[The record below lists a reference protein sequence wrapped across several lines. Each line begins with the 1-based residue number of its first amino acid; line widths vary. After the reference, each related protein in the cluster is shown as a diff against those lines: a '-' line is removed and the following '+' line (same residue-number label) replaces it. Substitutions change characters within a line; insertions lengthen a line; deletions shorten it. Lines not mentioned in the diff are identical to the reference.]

1 MLYWTNELY
10 VYWYS
15 VFYITLIT
23 DDKYRVMLTGQKND
37 YINASLIEVSVC
49 NDFIRFKYTWLV
61 WNNAL
66 NFFYAS

>member
-1 MLYWTNELY
+1 
-10 VYWYS
+10 
-15 VFYITLIT
+15 
-23 DDKYRVMLTGQKND
+23 MLTDQKND